1 MAINEA
7 ERYKSAVSNL
17 ETQAKLAESNL
28 ASIKNQMEQQKAQL
42 DEAQVR
48 PLTTIGSLLF
58 CHSAAQARKNELLSS
73 QPIVSGGDISRTSS
87 AGGWFLRCCVACDAS
102 HVHIFAV
109 ARAGAGGS
117 VREQAAALRAK

>member
-1 MAINEA
+1 MTRQMAINEA

-48 PLTTIGSLLF
+48 PRVTIGSLLS
-58 CHSAAQARKNELLSS
+58 CHAAQARKNELLSS
-73 QPIVSGGDISRTSS
+73 QPILAGGDISRTSS
-87 AGGWFLRCCVACDAS
+87 AGG
-102 HVHIFAV
+102 
-109 ARAGAGGS
+109 
-117 VREQAAALRAK
+117 